1 MSNSI
6 RISENCA
13 AQVCNLI
20 SLAKES
26 IERDER
32 LVKHISLFAN
42 QQANNEVKSAIAL
55 QDNLFNANVDKLH
68 SCIMIVQK
76 AVINLR
82 VLRDID
88 ADSKKMID
96 KAYEERI
103 KELKEFAQKIMPYT
117 KHHQLFTDTETFIEA
132 LQKGYYE
139 FKQALEESAKYH
151 FPLKETVV

>member
-1 MSNSI
+1 MSNTI
-6 RISENCA
+6 RISDNCA
-13 AQVCNLI
+13 AQICNLI
-20 SLAKES
+20 SLAKET

-42 QQANNEVKSAIAL
+42 QHSNSEAKSSIAL
-55 QDNLFNANVDKLH
+55 QDKLFNTDVDKLH
-68 SCIMIVQK
+68 SCNMVVQK

-88 ADSKKMID
+88 ADCKKMID
-96 KAYEERI
+96 NAYEGRL

-132 LQKGYYE
+132 LKKGYYE
-139 FKQALEESAKYH
+139 FRQALEESAKYA
-151 FPLKETVV
+151 FPLKD